1 MFVSVNLNGFQRR
14 VTSMDQIQVPVAD
27 KTRVTDLLNYI
38 RESYPD
44 MPIRINAVLVTI
56 NNEISNLDR
65 VLEDKDQVSFIPHI
79 GGG

>member
-14 VTSMDQIQVPVAD
+14 AMSMDQIQIPVAE
-27 KTRVTDLLNYI
+27 KARVTDVLSYI
-38 RESYPD
+38 RECYPGI
-44 MPIRINAVLVTI
+44 PIRIDVVLVTI

-65 VLEDKDQVSFIPHI
+65 VLEHNDQVSFIPHL

>member
-14 VTSMDQIQVPVAD
+14 VTSMDQIQIPVAE
-27 KTRVTDLLNYI
+27 KTRVTDVLSYI
-38 RESYPD
+38 RECYPD
-44 MPIRINAVLVTI
+44 IPIRIDAVLVTI

-65 VLEDKDQVSFIPHI
+65 VLEHNDQVSFIPHL

>member
-14 VTSMDQIQVPVAD
+14 VTSMDQIQIPVAE
-27 KTRVTDLLNYI
+27 KTRVTDVLSDI
-38 RESYPD
+38 RECYPD
-44 MPIRINAVLVTI
+44 IPIRIDAVLVTI

-65 VLEDKDQVSFIPHI
+65 VLEHNDQVSFIPHL